1 MRLRHVR
8 LALALCT
15 FLLGAC
21 ASEPRTPFT
30 EADQMAAVPTGTR
43 SIRYWADA
51 PVSAIQGAA
60 RRAAAQEGRPFV
72 YLALSG
78 GGGSGAYGAGILN
91 GWTES
96 GTRPEFTMVSGVS
109 TGALMAPFAF
119 LGPTYDETLRQMYTS
134 GEAESLTRQPNPLR
148 AIFGAGLFGPG
159 QLRRTRR
166 ALY

>member
-30 EADQMAAVPTGTR
+30 EADQMAAVPTGTH

-51 PVSAIQGAA
+51 PAIQGAA
-60 RRAAAQEGRPFV
+60 RRAAAQKGLLFV
-72 YLALSG
+72 YLATSG
-78 GGGSGAYGAGILN
+78 GGRSGASGAGILN

-96 GTRPEFTMVSGVS
+96 GTRPEFTIVSGVS
-109 TGALMAPFAF
+109 TGALMAPFA
-119 LGPTYDETLRQMYTS
+119 
-134 GEAESLTRQPNPLR
+134 
-148 AIFGAGLFGPG
+148 
-159 QLRRTRR
+159 RREWRT
-166 ALY
+166 